1 MKVRVQGLNLA
12 MEALDG
18 CARLRGSEKNLF
30 TIYVVSGH
38 ARTIGVPG
46 RRQARLELIPQNLR
60 TRLAGD
66 KRQRHLD
73 GGAPARRIHHGDGAT
88 VAFDDGVDNCQ
99 TKT

>member
-1 MKVRVQGLNLA
+1 MEVRVQGLNLTV
-12 MEALDG
+12 EALYG
-18 CARLRGSEKNLF
+18 GAGLRRGEKNLF
-30 TIYVVSGH
+30 TIDVVSGH

-73 GGAPARRIHHGDGAT
+73 GRAPSWC
-88 VAFDDGVDNCQ
+88 VDY
-99 TKT
+99 

>member
-38 ARTIGVPG
+38 ASRIGMPG
-46 RRQARLELIPQNLR
+46 PSQSSRHQMAENSR

-66 KRQRHLD
+66 KRKRHLD
-73 GGAPARRIHHGDGAT
+73 GGAPSRRIHHGDGAT